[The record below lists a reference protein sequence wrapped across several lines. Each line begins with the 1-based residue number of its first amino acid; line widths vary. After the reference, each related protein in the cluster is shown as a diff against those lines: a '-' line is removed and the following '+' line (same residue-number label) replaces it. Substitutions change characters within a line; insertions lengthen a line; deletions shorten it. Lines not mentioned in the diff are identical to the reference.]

1 MTPDIEA
8 FIQESLQP
16 QGSTQAAATA
26 SKTLTAVVLRP
37 PLSTA
42 ANTVSTTSAN
52 KTTVISLSQT
62 PLSKAG
68 LVIFVMLFFDWGN
81 KSLKVAVEPSLCA
94 CKVVFFKNSYSLCLD
109 PDCASAPRNND
120 KATVDAGT
128 AFNGDTQRTTSQ
140 PYHCGSAA
148 DRCGQNSF
156 LNKNKRKHKTPL
168 CNLKILKFVNVAYL
182 SLEMTKV

>member
-1 MTPDIEA
+1 MLRQMTPDTEA

-42 ANTVSTTSAN
+42 ASTASSSSAAS

-68 LVIFVMLFFDWGN
+68 LVIFFFFN
-81 KSLKVAVEPSLCA
+81 LREVK
-94 CKVVFFKNSYSLCLD
+94 KN
-109 PDCASAPRNND
+109 
-120 KATVDAGT
+120 G
-128 AFNGDTQRTTSQ
+128 
-140 PYHCGSAA
+140 
-148 DRCGQNSF
+148 
-156 LNKNKRKHKTPL
+156 
-168 CNLKILKFVNVAYL
+168 
-182 SLEMTKV
+182 